1 MKFLLS
7 TNSPDRKR
15 TENIVDEINT
25 ALYNRDNGYG
35 KSDFDVQIM
44 IGAHLKWKIK
54 FKIYFTVYV
63 REWKS
68 DFYLLVSHGL
78 SLYIVYDPMMTY
90 NNKV

>member
-1 MKFLLS
+1 MAAKMAEIRKTRFLIQILS
-7 TNSPDRKR
+7 KCDICF
-15 TENIVDEINT
+15 IVN
-25 ALYNRDNGYG
+25 NGYG

-78 SLYIVYDPMMTY
+78 SLYIVYNPMMTY